1 MKSSPQTLELNA
13 ANAKLNAALLQA
25 KQLASELEIHR
36 KELDFKTQQLKE
48 QQALNDKL
56 TYENA
61 YLKRMRYGVKSE
73 SLSSEQRDLFNEYTD
88 EDIAAVECEI
98 EQLQTQATARK
109 PKTGAGRQP
118 LPAHLPRTVIIHEP
132 ESCHCPQCKSQL
144 IKFGEDISEKLHYTP
159 GTFSVE
165 QHIRSKYK
173 CPSKCEGIISAPV
186 EPAIIDGGMATN
198 DLLAWVII
206 SKYLDHLPLYRIEQ
220 IAQRQ
225 GVNLP
230 RQTLAQWV
238 GKVGVALAPLAQRLR
253 ELMLQSTVLHAD
265 ETPIR
270 QLNPGTGKTH
280 AAYLWAYRT
289 ASTAG
294 HSPPII
300 LFDHQSS
307 RAGKHARQF
316 LDSWRGHL
324 MVDDYAGYKALFNN
338 GNSDGAIKELACWAH
353 ARRKFHDLHVANGSP
368 VAHEALTRIG
378 QLYAIE
384 RQGSEL
390 NGQARYQLRQTQAVP
405 ILNDLHAWLT
415 SLATVGGTA
424 LQKAINYT
432 LKRWAALT
440 RYVESGQYP
449 IDNNPIENAIR
460 PIAIGKKNWL
470 FVGSERAGQRA
481 AAIQSLLAT
490 AKANGIEPHAWLID
504 TLNKLP
510 TWKNSRIDDLLPLRC
525 QDGGM

>member
-1 MKSSPQTLELNA
+1 MNLDQQNAELH
-13 ANAKLNAALLQA
+13 AALSAALSRS
-25 KQLASELEIHR
+25 KQLEDELESNRIA
-36 KELDFKTQQLKE
+36 LDFKTQQLKE

-73 SLSSEQRDLFNEYTD
+73 ALSSEQRDLFNEYID

-109 PKTGAGRQP
+109 PKTGGGRQP
-118 LPAHLPRTVIIHEP
+118 LPAHLPRTVIVHEP
-132 ESCHCPQCKSQL
+132 ESCQCPQCKSSL

-165 QHIRSKYK
+165 QHIRPKYK
-173 CPSKCEGIISAPV
+173 CPSKCEVIISAPV

-225 GVNLP
+225 GVHLS

-253 ELMLQSTVLHAD
+253 ERMLQNTVLHAD

-270 QLNPGTGKTH
+270 QLDPGSGKTH
-280 AAYLWAYRT
+280 SAYLWAYRT
-289 ASTAG
+289 SGTAG
-294 HSPPII
+294 NAPPIVV
-300 LFDHQSS
+300 FDYQSS
-307 RAGKHARQF
+307 RAGKHARHY
-316 LDSWRGHL
+316 LDGWRGHL
-324 MVDDYAGYKALFNN
+324 MVDDYAGYKAMFNSN
-338 GNSDGAIKELACWAH
+338 GDGPITELACWAH
-353 ARRKFHDLHVANGSP
+353 ARRKFHDLHAANGSP
-368 VAHEALTRIG
+368 TAREAIERIA

-384 RQGSEL
+384 RQAAEL
-390 NGQARYQLRQTQAVP
+390 DDQARQKLRQTHAVP

-415 SLATVGGTA
+415 SIATVGGTA

-481 AAIQSLLAT
+481 AAIQSLFAT

-510 TWKNSRIDDLLPLRC
+510 TWRNSRIDELLPLRC
-525 QDGGM
+525 QEGGM